1 MNYKLIYFLVYLISC
16 KVIWTIFLFLFFLL
30 FKLARKKIYKKVRDC
45 LQISG
50 SPSFFS
56 PHFVSTLSSFSL
68 LHHPLSHPLL
78 FYSPYSIASP
88 IDIIFLSDLVIR
100 QDYSTAD
107 YISVLSFEAS
117 LLEFLEATF
126 ARISLLKYFNILP
139 LTCFPNIRFSS
150 IMTINN

>member
-1 MNYKLIYFLVYLISC
+1 MWSYLNNISISFFYYLSWREKKYTKKLGIACRYPVSLHFSRHISFRLYL
-16 KVIWTIFLFLFFLL
+16 LFLYC
-30 FKLARKKIYKKVRDC
+30 I
-45 LQISG
+45 
-50 SPSFFS
+50 
-56 PHFVSTLSSFSL
+56 T
-68 LHHPLSHPLL
+68 LSHPLL

-126 ARISLLKYFNILP
+126 ARISLLKYFNILS
-139 LTCFPNIRFSS
+139 LTCHS
-150 IMTINN
+150 IFINYDNN

>member
-1 MNYKLIYFLVYLISC
+1 MNNISISLVYCLS
-16 KVIWTIFLFLFFLL
+16 F
-30 FKLARKKIYKKVRDC
+30 ARKKVYKKVRDC

-117 LLEFLEATF
+117 LLKFLEAT
-126 ARISLLKYFNILP
+126 RISLLKYFNILF
-139 LTCFPNIRFSS
+139 LMCLPNIRFSS
-150 IMTINN
+150 INQLINKIIIITIKK